1 MRIVVLGSGT
11 LAAATMIGVAVAL
24 PWWEWPLLAVAV
36 FILGLGVRD
45 VIQRR
50 HAIIRNYPVIGHLRY
65 LLESIGPELRQY
77 IVTDND
83 TERPF
88 SRDQRR
94 WVYATAKRENNLF
107 GFGTDND
114 VLGETGYLVIR
125 HAAFPAPEPSRDSPA
140 GSDLHLVPMAKVLG
154 AARGRPG
161 AFRPE
166 SVVNISS
173 MSFGSLSARA
183 VTALNEG
190 AAIAHVLHGTGEGG
204 ISPYHDRGGDLVW
217 QLGTAYFGA
226 RDADGRFS
234 LERFLEAV
242 ERHRVKAVEIK
253 LSQGAKPGLGG
264 MLPGAKV
271 TPEIA
276 RIRGIPVGKDCKSPS
291 RHTAF
296 GNVDEMLDFVELLAR
311 ESGLPVGIKSAVGQ
325 MEFWH
330 ELAERMATE
339 DRGVDFITVDGGEG
353 GTGAAPLVF
362 ADHVSLPF
370 LQGFTSVYRI
380 FAERGIHNDV
390 VWLGSGR
397 LGLPDRAVLAF
408 ALGVDGINV
417 AREAMLAL
425 GCIQAQKCHTGTCPA
440 GVATQNRWLQ
450 RGLDPASKAVR
461 VANYLVGLRAEL
473 LRVANA
479 VGVDHPA
486 EITADHLDL
495 VDDHLGSAS
504 VTEHFAYKPDW
515 GLPTFDQLEAA
526 RTALVGSS
534 TVGSQPSPTITLAP
548 RRNVR

>member
-1 MRIVVLGSGT
+1 MRIVVLGLAT
-11 LAAATMIGVAVAL
+11 LVLATGIAVTVAL
-24 PWWEWPLLAVAV
+24 PWWEWPLLGLVV
-36 FILGLGVRD
+36 FIVVLAVHD
-45 VIQRR
+45 VVQRR
-50 HAIIRNYPVIGHLRY
+50 HAIIRNFPVIGHLRY
-65 LLESIGPELRQY
+65 LLESVGPELRQY

-83 TERPF
+83 AERPF

-94 WVYATAKRENNLF
+94 WVYATAKQENNLF

-114 VLGETGYLVIR
+114 VLAEPGYLVIR
-125 HAAFPAPEPSRDSPA
+125 HAAFPAPAPPPDSPA
-140 GSDLHLVPMAKVLG
+140 GSELHLVPMAKVLG
-154 AARGRPG
+154 ATRGRPG
-161 AFRPE
+161 SFRPD

-173 MSFGSLSARA
+173 MSYGSLSARA
-183 VTALNEG
+183 VSALNEG
-190 AAIAHVLHGTGEGG
+190 ARIAHVLHGTGEGG
-204 ISPYHDRGGDLVW
+204 ISPYHDRGGDLIW

-226 RDADGRFS
+226 RDADGRFD
-234 LERFLEAV
+234 LDRFLTNV

-276 RIRGIPVGKDCKSPS
+276 AIRGIPVGKDCKSPS

-311 ESGLPVGIKSAVGQ
+311 ASGLPVGIKSAVGQ
-325 MEFWH
+325 MAFWH

-339 DRGVDFITVDGGEG
+339 DRGVDFITIDGGEG

-362 ADHVSLPF
+362 TDHVSLPF
-370 LQGFTSVYRI
+370 LQGFTSVYRL

-390 VWLGSGR
+390 VWFGSGR

-450 RGLDPASKAVR
+450 RGLDPASKSVR

-486 EITADHLDL
+486 EITVGHLDL
-495 VDDHLGSAS
+495 VDDHLGSVPVA
-504 VTEHFAYKPDW
+504 EHFAYQPDW
-515 GLPTFDQLEAA
+515 GIPTLDQLDAAKAALLGTAPEA
-526 RTALVGSS
+526 V
-534 TVGSQPSPTITLAP
+534 PPMP
-548 RRNVR
+548 

>member
-1 MRIVVLGSGT
+1 MRIVVLGLAT
-11 LAAATMIGVAVAL
+11 LVLATGIAVTVAL
-24 PWWEWPLLAVAV
+24 PWWEWPLLGLVV
-36 FILGLGVRD
+36 FIVVLAVHD
-45 VIQRR
+45 VVQRR
-50 HAIIRNYPVIGHLRY
+50 HAIIRNFPVIGHLRY

-83 TERPF
+83 AERPF

-94 WVYATAKRENNLF
+94 WVYATAKQENNLF

-114 VLGETGYLVIR
+114 VLAEPGYLVIR
-125 HAAFPAPEPSRDSPA
+125 HAAFPAPAPPPDSPA
-140 GSDLHLVPMAKVLG
+140 GSELHLVPMAKILG
-154 AARGRPG
+154 EARNRDR

-173 MSFGSLSARA
+173 MSYGSLSARA

-190 AAIAHVLHGTGEGG
+190 ARIAHVLHGTGEGG
-204 ISPYHDRGGDLVW
+204 ISPYHDRGGDLIW

-234 LERFLEAV
+234 LERFLTNV

-271 TPEIA
+271 TPEVA
-276 RIRGIPVGKDCKSPS
+276 EIRGIPVGKDCKSPS

-325 MEFWH
+325 MAFWE

-339 DRGVDFITVDGGEG
+339 DRGVDFITIDGGEG

-370 LQGFTSVYRI
+370 LQGFTSVYRL

-390 VWLGSGR
+390 VWFGSGR

-440 GVATQNRWLQ
+440 GVATQNRWLE

-486 EITADHLDL
+486 EITVGHLDL
-495 VDDHLGSAS
+495 VDDHLGSVS
-504 VTEHFAYKPDW
+504 VAEHFAYKPHW
-515 GLPTFDQLEAA
+515 GIPTFDQLDAA
-526 RTALVGSS
+526 KAALLGTALEPV
-534 TVGSQPSPTITLAP
+534 PPMP
-548 RRNVR
+548 

>member
-1 MRIVVLGSGT
+1 MRIVGLG
-11 LAAATMIGVAVAL
+11 LAALAVATGIGVAVSL
-24 PWWEWPLLAVAV
+24 PWWEWPLLTLVAFLV
-36 FILGLGVRD
+36 VLAIRD
-45 VIQRR
+45 VVQRR

-83 TERPF
+83 AERPF

-94 WVYATAKRENNLF
+94 WVYATAKAENNLF

-114 VLGETGYLVIR
+114 VLAEPGYLVIR
-125 HAAFPAPEPSRDSPA
+125 HAAFPAPEAPPDTPA
-140 GSDLHLVPMAKVLG
+140 GSDLHLVPLAKVLG
-154 AARGRPG
+154 AARNRPG

-173 MSFGSLSARA
+173 MSYGSLSASA
-183 VTALNEG
+183 VTALNRG
-190 AAIAHVLHGTGEGG
+190 ARIAHVLHGTGEGG
-204 ISPYHDRGGDLVW
+204 ISPYHDQGGDLIW

-234 LERFLEAV
+234 LDRFLANV
-242 ERHRVKAVEIK
+242 ERHRVRAVEIK

-276 RIRGIPVGKDCKSPS
+276 EIRGIPVGRDCKSPA

-296 GNVDEMLDFVELLAR
+296 SNVDEMLDFVELLAG

-339 DRGVDFITVDGGEG
+339 DRGVDFITIDGGEG

-390 VWLGSGR
+390 VWFGSGR
-397 LGLPDRAVLAF
+397 LGLPDRAILAF

-425 GCIQAQKCHTGTCPA
+425 GCIQAQKCHTGHCPV
-440 GVATQNRWLQ
+440 GVATQNRWLE
-450 RGLDPASKAVR
+450 RGLDPTSKSVR
-461 VANYLVGLRAEL
+461 VANYLVGIRREL

-495 VDDHLGSAS
+495 LDDELGSVPVA
-504 VTEHFAYKPDW
+504 EHFGYKPDW
-515 GLPTFDQLEAA
+515 GVPSFDQVEAA
-526 RTALVGSS
+526 KAVLLGAGPQVVPART
-534 TVGSQPSPTITLAP
+534 
-548 RRNVR
+548 